1 MVRNGYKF
9 FQVIEPVFN
18 EVSQT
23 LSKALTGKFDLIDR
37 RNDPTGGLEYI
48 DDDDDADAYEDDD
61 DEDDSDVRYLPTLP
75 PIYPAIKSKPESRSL
90 KRLV

>member
-1 MVRNGYKF
+1 M
-9 FQVIEPVFN
+9 FN

-23 LSKALTGKFDLIDR
+23 LGKALTGKFDLINR
-37 RNDPTGGLEYI
+37 RNDPNGGLEYI
-48 DDDDDADAYEDDD
+48 GGDDDDDAYEDDDD

>member
-1 MVRNGYKF
+1 
-9 FQVIEPVFN
+9 VFN

-37 RNDPTGGLEYI
+37 RNDPKSDLEYV
-48 DDDDDADAYEDDD
+48 DDDDDNDAYEDDD
-61 DEDDSDVRYLPTLP
+61 DEDDSDVRFHPTLP

-90 KRLV
+90 KRLVL